1 MPEISESFDVD
12 QPVARVWEFF
22 QDVPQVVTC
31 MPGLEL
37 TEETTPDVFKGKV
50 KIKLGPVTAAFEG
63 EATIVTRDAEAYRA
77 TIEGKGIDKKGGS
90 RASATVIYSLASKGA
105 GTAVTL
111 EADMKLTGTLAQ
123 MGRTGIVQDVAHH
136 LTGEFAK
143 ALRAKLAESAP
154 AEPEA
159 APTATPAEPSVTT
172 KDVASAKISGWQVL
186 MAIVRGFFRRLFGGA
201 N

>member
-1 MPEISESFDVD
+1 MPEISETFDVD
-12 QPVARVWEFF
+12 QPVARVWAFF

-37 TEETTPDVFKGKV
+37 TDAPAPDTYKGKV

-63 EATIVTRDAEAYRA
+63 EATVVARDAEAHRA

-90 RASATVIYSLASKGA
+90 RASATVSYSLAPRGD
-105 GTAVTL
+105 GTTVTL

-123 MGRTGIVQDVAHH
+123 MGRTGIVKDVAHH

-143 ALRAKLAESAP
+143 ALSAKLAESA
-154 AEPEA
+154 
-159 APTATPAEPSVTT
+159 APVDTPAEKTEAP
-172 KDVASAKISGWQVL
+172 ASLPTAQISGWQVL
-186 MAIVRGFFRRLFGGA
+186 MAVVRGFFRRLFGA
-201 N
+201 AR

>member
-1 MPEISESFDVD
+1 LPEISESFVVE
-12 QPVARVWEFF
+12 QPIERVWTFF

-37 TEETTPDVFKGKV
+37 TGEPAPDNYLGKV

-63 EATIVTRDAEAYRA
+63 EAKIVARDADGHSA

-90 RASATVIYSLASKGA
+90 RASATVVYSLAQDGNS
-105 GTAVTL
+105 TTVTL
-111 EADMKLTGTLAQ
+111 NVDMKLTGALAQ

-143 ALRAKLAESAP
+143 ALRARLAESAP
-154 AEPEA
+154 ANDSAIEA
-159 APTATPAEPSVTT
+159 APVEAPSSPAQ
-172 KDVASAKISGWQVL
+172 ISGWTIL
-186 MAIVRGFFRRLFGGA
+186 MAIVRGFFRRLFGA
-201 N
+201 AR